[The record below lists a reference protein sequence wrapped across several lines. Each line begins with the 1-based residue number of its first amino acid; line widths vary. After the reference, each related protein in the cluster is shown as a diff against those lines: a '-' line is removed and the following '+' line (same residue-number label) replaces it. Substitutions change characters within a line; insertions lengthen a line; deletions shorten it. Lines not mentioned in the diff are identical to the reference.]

1 MKINCLAIDDEPL
14 ALKQIGSYIERTPF
28 FELVSLCTSAV
39 EAMKYLV
46 DDKIDMMFVDI
57 NMPDLSGMEF
67 VQSLGKKPQVVFT
80 TAYSE
85 YAIQG
90 FQVDALDYLLK
101 PISYTVFL
109 KSANK
114 VKAWFELKNRPLDN
128 QQASQ
133 DYLFVKS
140 DYKLIRIML
149 SDISYIE
156 SSNEYITIHQ
166 ANDKPVTTLMRLKS
180 MEEQLPEKLFMRVH
194 RSFIVNL
201 EKVKVI
207 ERNRIVFDA
216 KTYIPIGDQY
226 KEKFQQFVDKS
237 FPV

>member
-14 ALKQIGSYIERTPF
+14 ALKQVGSYIERTPF
-28 FELVSLCTSAV
+28 FELVALCTSAV

-46 DDKIDMMFVDI
+46 DDKIDLMFVDI

-67 VQSLGKKPQVVFT
+67 VQSLGKKPQVIFT

-101 PISYTVFL
+101 PISYAVFL

-114 VKAWFELKNRPLDN
+114 AMAWFDLKNKPLEA

-166 ANDKPVTTLMRLKS
+166 VHDKPVTTLMRLKS

>member
-28 FELVSLCTSAV
+28 FEMVALCSSAV

-46 DDKIDMMFVDI
+46 DDKIDLMFVDI

-67 VQSLGKKPQVVFT
+67 VQSLGKKPQVIFT

-101 PISYTVFL
+101 PISYAVFL

-114 VKAWFELKNRPLDN
+114 SKAWFELKNRPIDT
-128 QQASQ
+128 QQAYQ

-237 FPV
+237 FPL

>member
-46 DDKIDMMFVDI
+46 DDKIDLMFVDI

-67 VQSLGKKPQVVFT
+67 VQSLGKKPQVIFT

-101 PISYTVFL
+101 PISYAVFL

-114 VKAWFELKNRPLDN
+114 AKAWFELKNRPMEI

-166 ANDKPVTTLMRLKS
+166 VHDKPVTTLMRLKS

-207 ERNRIVFDA
+207 ERNRIIFDA

>member
-1 MKINCLAIDDEPL
+1 MKIRCLAIDDEPL
-14 ALKQIGSYIERTPF
+14 AMKQIGTYIERTPF
-28 FELVSLCTSAV
+28 LELAGLCSSAI

-46 DDKIDMMFVDI
+46 EERIDLMFVDI
-57 NMPDLSGMEF
+57 NMPDLNGMEF
-67 VQSLGKKPQVVFT
+67 VQSLTEKPQVIFT

-90 FQVDALDYLLK
+90 FQADALDYLLK
-101 PISYTVFL
+101 PVSYSIFL
-109 KSANK
+109 KSVNK
-114 VKAWFELKNRPLDN
+114 AKAWFDLKNRTTETIP
-128 QQASQ
+128 AAM

-140 DYKLIRIML
+140 DYKLIRVKL
-149 SDISYIE
+149 SEINFIE

-166 ANDKPVTTLMRLKS
+166 QFDKPITTLMRLKS
-180 MEEQLPEKLFMRVH
+180 MEEQLPEKMFMRVH

-207 ERNRIVFDA
+207 ERNRIVFDS

-226 KEKFQQFVDKS
+226 KERFQHFVDKS
-237 FPV
+237 FPT